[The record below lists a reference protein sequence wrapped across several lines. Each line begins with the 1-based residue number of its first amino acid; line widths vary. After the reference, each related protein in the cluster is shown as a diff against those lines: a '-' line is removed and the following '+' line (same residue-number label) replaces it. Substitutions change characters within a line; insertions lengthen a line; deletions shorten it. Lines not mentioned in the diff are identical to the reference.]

1 VSISISST
9 SSFLKHLKIYA
20 INNASFLRLARKKNH
35 DLFVIFMRNIDKAL
49 KITSFVDSVT
59 LLFFEYH
66 DFLDVF
72 SRELTNILS
81 ERRLYDHKIQLQKSK
96 TSIFESLY
104 DMSQDEL
111 QVLKKYLKN
120 NLIKEFIQVSSSF
133 AISSILF
140 VKKSSEELRFCVNYR
155 SLNVMTVKNRYSL
168 LLIQEILDRLTKIRY
183 YIKLDIIAVFNKL
196 QMTYEDE

>member
-1 VSISISST
+1 MSVSIFLT
-9 SSFLKHLKIYA
+9 FSFLKHLKIYA
-20 INNASFLRLARKKNH
+20 IDSASFLRLARKKNH

-59 LLFFEYH
+59 LLSLEYH

-72 SRELTNILS
+72 SCELMNILS
-81 ERRLYDHKIQLQKSK
+81 ERCLYDHKIQLQKSK
-96 TSIFESLY
+96 TSTFESLY

-120 NLIKEFIQVSSSF
+120 NLIKDFIQVSSFF

-155 SLNVMTVKNRYSL
+155 DLNVMTVKNQYSL
-168 LLIQEILDRLTKIRY
+168 LLIQETLDRLTKIKY

-196 QMTYEDE
+196 RMTYEDE

>member
-1 VSISISST
+1 MISTVSISIFLMFSL
-9 SSFLKHLKIYA
+9 LKHLKIYA

-35 DLFVIFMRNIDKAL
+35 DLFVIFMRNINKAL
-49 KITSFVDSVT
+49 KITSFIDFVM
-59 LLFFEYH
+59 LLSLEYH

-72 SRELTNILS
+72 SHELMNTLF

-120 NLIKEFIQVSSSF
+120 NLIKDFIQVSSFS
-133 AISSILF
+133 AISLILF
-140 VKKSSEELRFCVNYR
+140 VKKSSKKLRFCVNYQD
-155 SLNVMTVKNRYSL
+155 LNVMTVKNQYSL
-168 LLIQEILDRLTKIRY
+168 SLI
-183 YIKLDIIAVFNKL
+183 
-196 QMTYEDE
+196 

>member
-1 VSISISST
+1 VSVSISST
-9 SSFLKHLKIYA
+9 SLLSKHLKIYA
-20 INNASFLRLARKKNH
+20 INSASFLRLARKKNH

-59 LLFFEYH
+59 LLLFEYH

-72 SRELTNILS
+72 SRELMNILS
-81 ERRLYDHKIQLQKSK
+81 ERRFYDHKIQLQKSK
-96 TSIFESLY
+96 TSTFESLY

-111 QVLKKYLKN
+111 RVLKKYLKN
-120 NLIKEFIQVSSSF
+120 NLIKDFIQVSFSL

-155 SLNVMTVKNRYSL
+155 DLNVMTVKNQYSL
-168 LLIQEILDRLTKIRY
+168 LLIQETLDRLTKIKY

-196 QMTYEDE
+196 RMTYEDE

>member
-1 VSISISST
+1 
-9 SSFLKHLKIYA
+9 
-20 INNASFLRLARKKNH
+20 
-35 DLFVIFMRNIDKAL
+35 MRNIDKAL

-59 LLFFEYH
+59 LLLFEYH

-72 SRELTNILS
+72 SRELTNTLS

-111 QVLKKYLKN
+111 RVLKKYLKN
-120 NLIKEFIQVSSSF
+120 NLIKDFIQVSSSF
-133 AISSILF
+133 AISLILF
-140 VKKSSEELRFCVNYR
+140 VKKSSEELRFCVNYQD
-155 SLNVMTVKNRYSL
+155 LNIMTVKNRYSL
-168 LLIQEILDRLTKIRY
+168 FLIQETLDRLTKIKY

-196 QMTYEDE
+196 RMTYEDE